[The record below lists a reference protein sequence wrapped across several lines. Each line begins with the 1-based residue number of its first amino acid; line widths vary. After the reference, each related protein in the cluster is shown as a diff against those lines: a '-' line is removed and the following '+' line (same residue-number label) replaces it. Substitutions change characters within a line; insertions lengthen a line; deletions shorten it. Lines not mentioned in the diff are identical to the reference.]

1 MKKLILNIFLTAAI
15 FLGMMLATGVMQK
28 QLLPVLK
35 LKKELKEKA
44 TTGQGGAIRDT
55 LAVEEP
61 SPPDSISRKLKE
73 LDAQREEM
81 AKRLAALRKREKE
94 VAQREQ
100 KVEGE
105 LAQLKSLKEALNLTA
120 NTQASKLAKAFQAMD
135 AGQAAKIAQ
144 DLDDHTLTEL
154 LLQIR
159 ERNAAKILASLDP
172 SRAAHI
178 YKQLSSRNL
187 QAANEH

>member
-1 MKKLILNIFLTAAI
+1 MKKLILNIFLTAGI
-15 FLGMMLATGVMQK
+15 FLGMMMATGVMQK

-44 TTGQGGAIRDT
+44 TPGQKEVVRDT
-55 LAVEEP
+55 LAATES
-61 SPPDSISRKLKE
+61 SPPDSVSQMLKE
-73 LDAQREEM
+73 LDAQREKI
-81 AKRLAALRKREKE
+81 AKRLAALQKREKE

-105 LAQLKSLKEALNLTA
+105 LAQLKSLKEALNTTTNA
-120 NTQASKLAKAFQAMD
+120 QASKLAKAFQAMD
-135 AGQAAKIAQ
+135 AGQAAKIAK

-172 SRAAHI
+172 SRAARI
-178 YKQLSSRNL
+178 YKQLSSKSL